1 VFGNDSGTN
10 GIGRGRT
17 RYREYAP
24 CEALREYIRAFF
36 TFTSLPS
43 DRAARRLVTREILFD
58 PNDPFCGPLFA
69 DGDGSI
75 VFSFGTGYRV
85 DGLWNPGPSGPRG
98 HVIGP
103 ILAGRT
109 AWPGERFD
117 TFGAYFRPA
126 QARLFVPAGE
136 LTDRI
141 VALEDVW
148 SARELENQLGEAR
161 GDADRLE
168 ILEAGLLRRLAEKP
182 AAINLPALAAFV
194 HQKRGQ
200 VTVQHL
206 ADAAG
211 VSRQHL
217 ARTFRE
223 STGVTPKMYCR
234 LARFRASLA
243 YAGGGAGMAADLGY
257 FDQSHMIAEFKEF
270 SGLTP
275 GTLTA
280 QRYFHPFA

>member
-1 VFGNDSGTN
+1 MLES
-10 GIGRGRT
+10 
-17 RYREYAP
+17 
-24 CEALREYIRAFF
+24 
-36 TFTSLPS
+36 
-43 DRAARRLVTREILFD
+43 
-58 PNDPFCGPLFA
+58 
-69 DGDGSI
+69 
-75 VFSFGTGYRV
+75 
-85 DGLWNPGPSGPRG
+85 
-98 HVIGP
+98 
-103 ILAGRT
+103 RT

-117 TFGAYFRPA
+117 TLGAYFRPA
-126 QARLFVPAGE
+126 QARLFVPVGV

-148 SARELENQLGEAR
+148 RGRALENELGETR
-161 GDADRLE
+161 GDAERLE
-168 ILEAGLLRRLAEKP
+168 LLEAGLLRRLAEKAEKQ

-194 HQKRGQ
+194 HRQRGRM
-200 VTVQHL
+200 TVQHL

-223 STGVTPKMYCR
+223 GIGVTPKMYCR

-275 GTLTA
+275 GTLAA

>member
-1 VFGNDSGTN
+1 M
-10 GIGRGRT
+10 
-17 RYREYAP
+17 
-24 CEALREYIRAFF
+24 
-36 TFTSLPS
+36 
-43 DRAARRLVTREILFD
+43 
-58 PNDPFCGPLFA
+58 
-69 DGDGSI
+69 
-75 VFSFGTGYRV
+75 
-85 DGLWNPGPSGPRG
+85 
-98 HVIGP
+98 
-103 ILAGRT
+103 LAGRT

-126 QARLFVPAGE
+126 QARRFVPVGA

-148 SARELENQLGEAR
+148 RGRALEDQLGEAR
-161 GDADRLE
+161 GDAERLE
-168 ILEAGLLRRLAEKP
+168 LFEEGLLRRLTEQP
-182 AAINLPALAAFV
+182 AAINLSALAAFV
-194 HQKRGQ
+194 HRQRGQ

-211 VSRQHL
+211 ISRQHL
-217 ARTFRE
+217 ARTFGE
-223 STGVTPKMYCR
+223 GIGVTPKMYCR

-243 YAGGGAGMAADLGY
+243 CTGGGAGMAADLGY

-275 GTLTA
+275 GTLAA